1 MAEVPV
7 RRLSALSVEDYE
19 PSHAVLIGARTKDS
33 KRAAQE
39 KAAADDRQKKAIA
52 KEAKRKAQEERRKRI
67 QGILNEIPNPRR
79 PQKVAEHDAINAEH
93 VPQDHSYDTHIEV
106 SADELQ
112 ALLQSGIPFDTAPT
126 SIPDF
131 SDPDR
136 PIPIDEY
143 VFSAGSG
150 FISYI
155 RTDVNSSVIPY
166 GKEGTLTLLDARRE
180 IRSSYATKMGP
191 SEADA
196 CGSYNCFFN
205 AYMVASWELWEP
217 FPERGALYA
226 VVRLGVPMGQLPTR
240 VSVRAPKRSNNDK
253 FSESSPM
260 TSRAEL
266 WNTLYM
272 ASLNL
277 APRVL
282 AALPVR
288 ASRDGIS
295 YAADF
300 AYVTETGWGSLRDL
314 YRDLTDVHTSLEA
327 RRHALTS
334 ISDELVKLFRRTAEA
349 NVLLLDV
356 KSANMVARKSASYTD
371 DKPEYDLRMIDF
383 GSDFS
388 TNVAVRPFTATA
400 GTEEVTSSDCVFFIN
415 TLLYLNFEHR
425 YFNGRSTPGMSTED
439 TKKFVFKA
447 LAVDTVTRWY
457 ALKSD
462 PTRLTG
468 LCALLDKDLK
478 YYPEA
483 KFARFD
489 ESSHMYSLQPEY
501 HVIKDLNSLN
511 TVEEYNRAMRV
522 HFYIMIKNYGLDT
535 FFSPSRDPPAP
546 NATTAYLDTLVSKL
560 RTIFEVTDEDIAQ
573 PQFQG

>member
-1 MAEVPV
+1 
-7 RRLSALSVEDYE
+7 
-19 PSHAVLIGARTKDS
+19 
-33 KRAAQE
+33 
-39 KAAADDRQKKAIA
+39 
-52 KEAKRKAQEERRKRI
+52 
-67 QGILNEIPNPRR
+67 
-79 PQKVAEHDAINAEH
+79 
-93 VPQDHSYDTHIEV
+93 
-106 SADELQ
+106 
-112 ALLQSGIPFDTAPT
+112 
-126 SIPDF
+126 
-131 SDPDR
+131 
-136 PIPIDEY
+136 
-143 VFSAGSG
+143 
-150 FISYI
+150 
-155 RTDVNSSVIPY
+155 
-166 GKEGTLTLLDARRE
+166 
-180 IRSSYATKMGP
+180 
-191 SEADA
+191 
-196 CGSYNCFFN
+196 
-205 AYMVASWELWEP
+205 
-217 FPERGALYA
+217 
-226 VVRLGVPMGQLPTR
+226 
-240 VSVRAPKRSNNDK
+240 
-253 FSESSPM
+253 
-260 TSRAEL
+260 
-266 WNTLYM
+266 
-272 ASLNL
+272 
-277 APRVL
+277 
-282 AALPVR
+282 
-288 ASRDGIS
+288 
-295 YAADF
+295 
-300 AYVTETGWGSLRDL
+300 L